1 MEKFCTEIIFG
12 LGPGCQVWTG
22 QLSLVI
28 YGSPPCSGWG
38 HIWFRK
44 PSPRGD
50 HHWISV
56 IRVQLSSHVLAEV

>member
-38 HIWFRK
+38 SHLVQK
-44 PSPRGD
+44 TKSPR
-50 HHWISV
+50 
-56 IRVQLSSHVLAEV
+56 RSSLDLCNQGPVVLPRPG